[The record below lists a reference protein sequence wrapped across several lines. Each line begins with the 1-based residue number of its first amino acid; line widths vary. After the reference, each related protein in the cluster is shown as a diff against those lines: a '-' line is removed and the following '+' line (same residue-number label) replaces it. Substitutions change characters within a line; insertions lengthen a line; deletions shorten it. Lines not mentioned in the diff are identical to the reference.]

1 MLVVNTASYCGY
13 CSRAKDFLRN
23 KGVAFDEVDV
33 TSDDGMR
40 AKLVE
45 MTGRRTVPQ
54 IFVGEEPIGGYSDE
68 PKHVVSVLEG
78 LQSAARGRCAVLA
91 PAAAVIEAAR
101 VVSCP
106 PLGPPPG

>member
-1 MLVVNTASYCGY
+1 MKPVKIYTASYCGY

-33 TSDDGMR
+33 TSDDDMR

-54 IFVGEEPIGGYSDE
+54 IFIGEQAIGGYTDL
-68 PKHVVSVLEG
+68 VALEQQG
-78 LQSAARGRCAVLA
+78 KLSSMLELDAASLSG
-91 PAAAVIEAAR
+91 
-101 VVSCP
+101 
-106 PLGPPPG
+106 G

>member
-1 MLVVNTASYCGY
+1 MKPVKIYTASYCGY

-33 TSDDGMR
+33 TSDDAMR

-54 IFVGEEPIGGYSDE
+54 IFVGEEAIGGYSDM
-68 PKHVVSVLEG
+68 VALEQQG
-78 LQSAARGRCAVLA
+78 KLDSMLGADSGAAGQ
-91 PAAAVIEAAR
+91 P
-101 VVSCP
+101 S
-106 PLGPPPG
+106 